1 MLKKTEKV
9 KKMISDG
16 SKAEDLFVYV
26 MEMLGRPIRKASV
39 EQNKYDHIDFFIGDK
54 SYDIKSRADK
64 NTVWLEAK
72 GIYGYDGWLLGKA
85 KYIVIYYIDLRQFVF
100 YLREDLKEFARTF
113 KKKSDQKKYYHWYTR
128 SKWGRKDLCLLVRK
142 SDLNHL
148 ETYQITINDV

>member
-1 MLKKTEKV
+1 MKCSRRTIDSEKT
-9 KKMISDG
+9 
-16 SKAEDLFVYV
+16 
-26 MEMLGRPIRKASV
+26 P
-39 EQNKYDHIDFFIGDK
+39 N
-54 SYDIKSRADK
+54 
-64 NTVWLEAK
+64 
-72 GIYGYDGWLLGKA
+72 
-85 KYIVIYYIDLRQFVF
+85 VF